1 MFFRCFQS
9 LKIHMKATF
18 FSKNNPNIAWIL
30 IWECL
35 EIVLFD
41 AQKMCYWI
49 THWPTVTHDFFTRR
63 IFTKT
68 PYLPWNSWPMRFT
81 WKNFF
86 SGIPWGLK
94 IRITFYPSCSN
105 GNNIFQQNTKCSI
118 HWKHIFHRF
127 FRCFCH
133 WFFISAFLSFWKQ
146 NMEIYCFEN
155 HYYMLW
161 CSPIINLPISTNEK
175 KNTCQK

>member
-1 MFFRCFQS
+1 MPKIDDDVSFLILFLSFAEGNRMFFRCFQS
-9 LKIHMKATF
+9 LKIHLKATF
-18 FSKNNPNIAWIL
+18 FSKNNPNIAWIM

-86 SGIPWGLK
+86 SGIPCNPLSSNTN
-94 IRITFYPSCSN
+94 ITVSDTMRFKYPK
-105 GNNIFQQNTKCSI
+105 FEDEL
-118 HWKHIFHRF
+118 HIFLAI
-127 FRCFCH
+127 FCR
-133 WFFISAFLSFWKQ
+133 
-146 NMEIYCFEN
+146 E
-155 HYYMLW
+155 
-161 CSPIINLPISTNEK
+161 P
-175 KNTCQK
+175 

>member
-1 MFFRCFQS
+1 MPKIDDDVSFLILFLSFAEGNRMFFRCFQS
-9 LKIHMKATF
+9 LKIHLKATF
-18 FSKNNPNIAWIL
+18 FSKNNPNIAWIM

-86 SGIPWGLK
+86 SGIPWTRRGTSGYDWC
-94 IRITFYPSCSN
+94 IRSGKYS
-105 GNNIFQQNTKCSI
+105 KCFN
-118 HWKHIFHRF
+118 WK
-127 FRCFCH
+127 
-133 WFFISAFLSFWKQ
+133 
-146 NMEIYCFEN
+146 
-155 HYYMLW
+155 
-161 CSPIINLPISTNEK
+161 
-175 KNTCQK
+175 